1 MTDLPPTVAAAGP
14 PGEAPPGLDEV
25 LARVRQL
32 PPGEWVQAIRSD
44 QAVRW
49 RAGRGLPVEAY
60 LDGLPGLADSPEDV
74 QVLLCGEVMLRRE
87 RGEPA
92 DLAEYQRRFPSLADR
107 LALVLPLLGALA
119 SSGSDGQPT
128 LPPQPGPAGSPSAV
142 PGYEIVSELGRGG
155 MGVVFQ
161 ARQTSLHRVV
171 ALKMILGGSLAGS
184 AEVQRFRTEAEVI
197 AALDHPHI
205 VPIYEVGEHDG
216 LPWFSMKLIDGGS
229 LSEQLPRLARD
240 RRAAVQLLAQ
250 VARAV
255 HHAHQR
261 GLLHRDLKP
270 GNILLDQQG
279 QPYVTDFGLARRLEG
294 GSNLTQTGAIVGTP
308 SYMAPEQAASQ
319 KGLTTAVDVYSLGAI
334 LYELLTGRP
343 PFQAA
348 TPLDTVLQVLD
359 QEPEPPHQLAP
370 DVDRDLE
377 LICLKC
383 LAKEPQQRY
392 GSAEALAADLEHWLA
407 GEPLSVRP
415 PAFGSLLG
423 LWLRQNFGAAGWTA
437 PLGLGWGLLFGVL
450 FWLDR
455 ASPVLTDA
463 RAASARLPS
472 VPHSVLAGIGPV
484 PVWFQMAGGLALVL
498 MTSVIGLLV
507 VLLVRPKNRAA
518 AVAAG
523 AATGLLAGLAAFAFG
538 GGWIFVVAT
547 TRSTPNHRDS
557 DLWLLS
563 AAARIEPAPDPRM
576 PRPAGKP
583 GPGPAERLLER
594 YPDLDE
600 VPVQERGQVLYHKIS
615 ADWSVGIPVGI
626 WLGLITFL
634 SVTVAVSLLETLA
647 ASILLGRLGQV
658 RSMILPYIE
667 LVLPGEILVV
677 GIVGGSLRLF
687 AGWFTGHTGLLL
699 ALGLALVFLALT
711 VTAVLRG
718 WHWLVRGLLHLG
730 WLGSLVVY
738 AAMVMARFRQP
749 GG

>member
-1 MTDLPPTVAAAGP
+1 VNDQTAKVAAVASP
-14 PGEAPPGLDEV
+14 SLDEV
-25 LARVRQL
+25 LVRVRRL
-32 PPGEWVQAIRSD
+32 PPGEWVQAVRSD
-44 QAVRW
+44 QAARW
-49 RAGRGLPVEAY
+49 RGGQGIAVEAY
-60 LDGLPGLADSPEDV
+60 LERLPELADSPEDV
-74 QVLLCGEVMLRRE
+74 QVLLCGEALLRRE
-87 RGEPA
+87 RGEA
-92 DLAEYQRRFPSLADR
+92 AELAEYQRRFPSLADR
-107 LALVLPLLGALA
+107 LGLVLPLLGALA
-119 SSGSDGQPT
+119 DSGPAGQPT
-128 LPPQPGPAGSPSAV
+128 VGLPATPAGSVSAV
-142 PGYEIVSELGRGG
+142 PGYEILSELGRGG
-155 MGVVFQ
+155 MGVVFR

-205 VPIYEVGEHDG
+205 VPVYEVGEHDG
-216 LPWFSMKLIDGGS
+216 RPWFSMKLIDGGS
-229 LSEQLPRLARD
+229 LAEQLPRLARD
-240 RRAAVQLLAQ
+240 PRAAVQLLAQ

-294 GSNLTQTGAIVGTP
+294 GSGLTQTGAIVGTP
-308 SYMAPEQAASQ
+308 GYMAPEQAASQ

-343 PFQAA
+343 PFQAG
-348 TPLDTVLQVLD
+348 TPLDTVLQVLER
-359 QEPEPPHQLAP
+359 EPEPPHKLDP
-370 DVDRDLE
+370 SVDRDLE

-383 LAKEPQQRY
+383 LAKDPQQRY

-415 PAFGSLLG
+415 PAFVSSLG
-423 LWLRQNFGAAGWTA
+423 LWLRQNFGAAGWTV
-437 PLGLGWGLLFGVL
+437 PLGLGWGLVYGVL
-450 FWLDR
+450 FCLGR
-455 ASPVLTDA
+455 ADPVLSDA
-463 RAASARLPS
+463 RAVSARLPS
-472 VPHSVLAGIGPV
+472 VSHSVLASIGHLPDWFRVATGIA
-484 PVWFQMAGGLALVL
+484 WVL
-498 MTSVIGLLV
+498 LTSVIGLLV

-518 AVAAG
+518 AVTAG
-523 AATGLLAGLAAFAFG
+523 TATGLLGGLAAFAFG

-547 TRSTPNHRDS
+547 TRVTPNPRDS

-563 AAARIEPAPDPRM
+563 AAARIEPGPEPGK

-594 YPDLDE
+594 YPDLE
-600 VPVQERGQVLYHKIS
+600 QVPVRERGQALYHKIS
-615 ADWSVGIPVGI
+615 ADWSAGIPLGI
-626 WLGLITFL
+626 GLGLITFL

-658 RSMILPYIE
+658 RAMILPYLE
-667 LVLPGEILVV
+667 RVLPGMFLVV

-687 AGWFTGHTGLLL
+687 TWWSTGHGGLLML
-699 ALGLALVFLALT
+699 AILSALVFLVLAI
-711 VTAVLRG
+711 TAVLRG
-718 WHWLVRGLLHLG
+718 WHWLVRGLLHVG
-730 WLGSLVVY
+730 WLGSLSVC
-738 AAMVMARFRQP
+738 MAIQMSGFGQP